1 MLCNTCG
8 FQHAF
13 FWVSVY
19 FVGYSHSPGAWGG
32 LWFSCGV
39 AHCGGSSISVF
50 RETTG
55 AGGIP
60 ISGWAWRRAI
70 AVWGFEVFLI
80 FPNFPRSSLLG
91 RSATGIYQ
99 FITNNDASFHLWW
112 KENLLN
118 YQKVSKYYEYTCRFV
133 WCFFV
138 SVKTGFILIIS

>member
-1 MLCNTCG
+1 MPFFG
-8 FQHAF
+8 FGVFCRLQSFAGCLGRAL
-13 FWVSVY
+13 V
-19 FVGYSHSPGAWGG
+19 FVWG
-32 LWFSCGV
+32 GV
-39 AHCGGSSISVF
+39 AHCGGNLISVF
-50 RETTG
+50 RGISTG

-60 ISGWAWRRAI
+60 VSGGGAWRRAI
-70 AVWGFEVFLI
+70 AVWSFEVFLI
-80 FPNFPRSSLLG
+80 FPNFPRSSPLG

-112 KENLLN
+112 KKNLLN

>member
-1 MLCNTCG
+1 MWFSTCLFLG
-8 FQHAF
+8 F
-13 FWVSVY
+13 SVFCRLQSFTGCLGQALV
-19 FVGYSHSPGAWGG
+19 FVWGSALRGGFNFCFPGDFYRCWRNSHFWGG
-32 LWFSCGV
+32 
-39 AHCGGSSISVF
+39 
-50 RETTG
+50 
-55 AGGIP
+55 
-60 ISGWAWRRAI
+60 AWRRAM
-70 AVWGFEVFLI
+70 AVWSFEVFLI